1 MNQNLQK
8 AKLPSQEFLVQ
19 RIYGA
24 FYEIYNPL
32 QGKALAVLRGK
43 LRLGDKEERN
53 PIAVGDK
60 IIAFLPNDSD
70 KWIIE
75 SRENRKNKLIRKSG
89 ESDTHVLC
97 TNVDYVVVIA
107 SLKDPETKNGF
118 LDRSIAAAYQAKIP
132 IIICFTKKDLVS
144 KEDLEYRTFLYS
156 QFGYEC
162 LGISIFEPESLNVFK
177 QKIKG
182 YTSYFVG
189 NSGTGKSSLVNA
201 LLGEQILTVND
212 ISYSTNKGKHTTT
225 NSIAVH
231 LDEDTIIIDSPG
243 VKEWGILHLS
253 KTEILES
260 FPELRKL
267 KDQCQNSYCCDL
279 QNNCEMILGLQ
290 TDVISEE
297 RKNSLENMIK
307 SLDIPYRLRTGNF
320 KSGKIK
326 GQKKNYIN
334 FQ

>member
-1 MNQNLQK
+1 MKQSSQK
-8 AKLPSQEFLVQ
+8 AKLPSQEFLVE

-24 FYEIYNPL
+24 FYEIYNPT

-53 PIAVGDK
+53 PIAVGDR

-97 TNVDYVVVIA
+97 TNVDYVVVLA

-118 LDRSIAAAYQAKIP
+118 LDRSIAAAYQAEIP
-132 IIICFTKKDLVS
+132 IIIAFTKKDLVS
-144 KEDLEYRTFLYS
+144 KEDLEYRISLYA
-156 QFGYEC
+156 QFGYDC
-162 LGISIFEPESLNVFK
+162 IGISIFEKESLDLLR

-182 YTSYFVG
+182 CTSYFVG

-225 NSIAVH
+225 NSRAVH

-243 VKEWGILHLS
+243 VKEWGILHLTKS
-253 KTEILES
+253 EILES
-260 FPELRKL
+260 FPELRNL
-267 KDQCQNSYCCDL
+267 KEKCQNPYCCDL

-290 TDVISEE
+290 TDQVSAE
-297 RKNSLENMIK
+297 RRDSMENMIT

-326 GQKKNYIN
+326 GQKKSHFN
-334 FQ
+334 FD